1 MLKKFNNVRDEELV
15 LKYKAKKD
23 EDIEL
28 ELIERYKIH
37 SKKLASEQYQKYRYV
52 FQIEYEDVYATILAS
67 VITAIRSFKVK
78 QNTSFFKLWKTIAT
92 NEINLYVTK
101 MPLLK
106 LEANI
111 GYITTSRDISN
122 DNMVLSSSN
131 KSEETSIDLSHEIER
146 ILVSNKDSFD
156 PKDRDIFILYV
167 SGYSITDIANET
179 GLKYHYVR
187 SRINSIKE
195 KIQKY
200 FVHS

>member
-1 MLKKFNNVRDEELV
+1 MHLTLV
-15 LKYKAKKD
+15 HNHPILLFSFLYFFSSF
-23 EDIEL
+23 L
-28 ELIERYKIH
+28 YFFSSLLYF
-37 SKKLASEQYQKYRYV
+37 ASQ
-52 FQIEYEDVYATILAS
+52 S
-67 VITAIRSFKVK
+67 VSDKSTDDS
-78 QNTSFFKLWKTIAT
+78 L
-92 NEINLYVTK
+92 
-101 MPLLK
+101 
-106 LEANI
+106 
-111 GYITTSRDISN
+111 
-122 DNMVLSSSN
+122 
-131 KSEETSIDLSHEIER
+131 SEETSIDLSHEIER

>member
-1 MLKKFNNVRDEELV
+1 MLKKFDNVRDEELV

-67 VITAIRSFKVK
+67 VITAIRSFKIK

-101 MPLLK
+101 LPLLK

-167 SGYSITDIANET
+167 SGYSITDSANET